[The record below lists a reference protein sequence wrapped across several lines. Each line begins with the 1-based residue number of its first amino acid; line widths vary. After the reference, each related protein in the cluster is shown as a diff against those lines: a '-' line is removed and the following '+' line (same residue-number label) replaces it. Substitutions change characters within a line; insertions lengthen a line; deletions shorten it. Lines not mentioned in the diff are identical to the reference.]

1 MAPRTS
7 SGRVRGLPADGFAGV
22 NVTVPHKVAALAVAT
37 NASEAAVWIGAANTL
52 TFEAGGIAAEN
63 TDAPGIIA
71 ALPASPKGRRALVL
85 GAGGS
90 ARAAVWALRD
100 AGASVAVWNR
110 TPERAR
116 RLAAELDA
124 EAISAGEGE
133 ALPLAEFDLVV
144 NATTVGLEAANP
156 APGSELGADPDRG
169 VASLKSLP
177 LDADGLNT
185 SHVLVDLVYGTA
197 ETPLAA
203 AARARGAEV
212 VDGLEVL
219 VHQGAAS
226 LRIWTGSRASDRDDE
241 TSGPSG
247 MTHGEPTGLSAPVP
261 AGGAEATAEAAAR
274 RARRGDAG
282 DHAPDPPRALRDVHL
297 RRDRRAR
304 TTRAASASTRRSTR
318 RAWPGARPRRSWSST
333 G

>member
-1 MAPRTS
+1 MPRLAVLGHPVS
-7 SGRVRGLPADGFAGV
+7 HSRSPAMHSAALEEMGLGADWSYEAIDVGADDFLRAVRGLPADGFAGV

-144 NATTVGLEAANP
+144 NTTTVGLEAANP
-156 APGSELGADPDRG
+156 APGSQLGADPDRG

-203 AARARGAEV
+203 VARARGAEV

-219 VHQGAAS
+219 VRQGAAS
-226 LRIWTGSRASDRDDE
+226 LRIWTGQEPPIE
-241 TSGPSG
+241 T
-247 MTHGEPTGLSAPVP
+247 MRR
-261 AGGAEATAEAAAR
+261 AAR
-274 RARRGDAG
+274 AG
-282 DHAPDPPRALRDVHL
+282 
-297 RRDRRAR
+297 
-304 TTRAASASTRRSTR
+304 
-318 RAWPGARPRRSWSST
+318 
-333 G
+333 

>member
-1 MAPRTS
+1 MPRLAVLGHPVS
-7 SGRVRGLPADGFAGV
+7 HSRSPAMHSAALEEMGLGADWSYEAIDVGADDFLRAVRGLPADGFAGV

-144 NATTVGLEAANP
+144 NTTTVGLEAANP

-203 AARARGAEV
+203 VARARGAEV

-219 VHQGAAS
+219 VRQGAAS
-226 LRIWTGSRASDRDDE
+226 LRIWTGQEPPIE
-241 TSGPSG
+241 T
-247 MTHGEPTGLSAPVP
+247 MRR
-261 AGGAEATAEAAAR
+261 AAR
-274 RARRGDAG
+274 AG
-282 DHAPDPPRALRDVHL
+282 
-297 RRDRRAR
+297 
-304 TTRAASASTRRSTR
+304 
-318 RAWPGARPRRSWSST
+318 
-333 G
+333 